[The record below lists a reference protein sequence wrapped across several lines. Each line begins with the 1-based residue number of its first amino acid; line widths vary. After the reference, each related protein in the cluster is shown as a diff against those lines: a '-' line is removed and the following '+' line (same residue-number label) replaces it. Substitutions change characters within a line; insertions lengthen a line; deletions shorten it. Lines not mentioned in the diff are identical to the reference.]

1 MGVLNFQ
8 KLNNVPA
15 GQCKL
20 SLVCFHWAGGAGIAY
35 KPLAKVLEASNISVH
50 SITLPGRNGRGTA
63 TMFRNMTDILQVML
77 PEFASYHAEHDLG
90 DQPLVFFGHSF
101 GGLLAYEL
109 YKAVS
114 ANDEPRILIE
124 KIIVSAVRCPADLT
138 AVNKDPNR
146 VYFHKMTNEDLTEY
160 MRDIGGKACCDL
172 HRENVGQFLVVHFRT
187 LQLPLSGYFQLTHAS
202 LLQASRPASTLP
214 SSS

>member
-63 TMFRNMTDILQVML
+63 TMFKNMTDILQVML
-77 PEFASYHAEHDLG
+77 PEFSSYHAAHAFG
-90 DQPLVFFGHSF
+90 DHPLVFFGHSF

-109 YKAVS
+109 YKAVT
-114 ANDEPRILIE
+114 AKDEPRILIE

-138 AVNKDPNR
+138 EVNKDPNR

-160 MRDIGGKACCDL
+160 MRGIGGKACCDL
-172 HRENVGQFLVVHFRT
+172 RRGNVGKFFLAHFLA
-187 LQLPLSGYFQLTHAS
+187 LQLPCRATSN
-202 LLQASRPASTLP
+202 
-214 SSS
+214 